1 MAKPEKID
9 TNNFNIAVNEIANN
23 YVNVFINNF
32 VSKFRNFNKDGFQIS
47 IFGLDNFINRDDK
60 VLIYLF
66 EQLNKNNFKIEFTGE
81 EERTKNLE
89 IACRNITNDL
99 TYNFIYQIQNLP
111 SIVEIS
117 SRTDIPLVGIFIMKI
132 VAQVICNYKILYKA
146 MVLDLDDTLW
156 NGTLSEISIEK
167 LKDNLNSEEGN
178 QFIEFMKFVSTLV
191 NELGLFIAICS
202 RNELSIV
209 ESTIN
214 KLEENIFPL
223 KNKIDYIVANYNDK
237 SENIKMIAEQFNI
250 LPSSIVFI
258 DDNQIVRDEVKSNL
272 SEVFVPEWSSHFEL
286 VTQLNTSCVFE
297 RFELSLNS
305 QNRRKQYKIIQTERT
320 NNSLPTLSVQAI
332 IDNKN
337 SESLNL
343 YAKSNQFKFASKDDN
358 FEVNAESLYF
368 EIRRE
373 NGENLGICSAITY
386 TLSKDT
392 LYIHNWA
399 ISCRYYGIGLEEIIL
414 LYIHKLS
421 NGNKII
427 INYLQSEYNLKVK
440 EFLNKYLEIFMIDEK
455 NSTIEIVF
463 TNESI
468 ENFNKN
474 TNLRIIL
481 NGQK

>member
-1 MAKPEKID
+1 MAKLEKID
-9 TNNFNIAVNEIANN
+9 TNNFNVIVKEISNN
-23 YVNVFINNF
+23 DINVFINNY
-32 VSKFRNFNKDGFQIS
+32 VSKFRNFNKDAFQIS
-47 IFGLDNFINRDDK
+47 ISGLNNFTNKDDT

-66 EQLNKNNFKIEFTGE
+66 DQLNKNNFKIEFIGK
-81 EERTKNLE
+81 EERINNLE
-89 IACRNITNDL
+89 IICRNSTNDS
-99 TYNFIYQIQNLP
+99 TYNFNYQIQNLP

-117 SRTDIPLVGIFIMKI
+117 SKTDIPLVGILIMKI
-132 VAQVICNYKILYKA
+132 VAQVICKYKILYKA
-146 MVLDLDDTLW
+146 IVLDLDDTLW
-156 NGTLSEISIEK
+156 NGTLSEISLEK
-167 LKDNLNSEEGN
+167 LKDNLNSEKGN
-178 QFIEFMKFVSTLV
+178 QFIEFMKFVSTLG

-214 KLEENIFPL
+214 KLDENIFPL

-237 SENIKMIAEQFNI
+237 SENIKMIAEQLNI

-258 DDNQIVRDEVKSNL
+258 DDNQIVRDEVKCNL
-272 SEVFVPEWSSHFEL
+272 SEVFVPEWSNHFKL
-286 VTQLNTSCVFE
+286 VTQLITSCVFE

-305 QNRRKQYKIIQTERT
+305 QKRRKQYKIIQTERT
-320 NNSLPTLSVQAI
+320 NNSLPTLSVQVI

-343 YAKSNQFKFASKDDN
+343 YAKSNQFKFSPKDDN
-358 FEVNAESLYF
+358 FELIAESLYF
-368 EIRRE
+368 EIHRE

-392 LYIHNWA
+392 LHIHNWA
-399 ISCRYYGIGLEEIIL
+399 ISCRYFEIGLEEIIL

-440 EFLNKYLEIFMIDEK
+440 ELLNKYSETFIIEEK
-455 NSTIEIVF
+455 NSIIEIVF
-463 TNESI
+463 TNEI
-468 ENFNKN
+468 MENLKKN
-474 TNLRIIL
+474 TNLGII
-481 NGQK
+481 